1 MKARGFEYQ
10 FRPPL
15 AAPEARG
22 ADPPHYRRSTDL
34 GMIIE
39 RDVAVKL
46 RDGVTIH
53 VDVFRPE
60 GDGRSAP
67 IIGWGPYG
75 KHGHTRYAAI
85 FPNSGVDQSA
95 LSVYTAFEALDPAWW
110 VPKGY
115 SIINPDPRGTWYSEG
130 RATYVSPEETR
141 DFYDLIEWAG
151 TQPWSNGRVGLS
163 GVSYLAV
170 MQWFVAAEH
179 PPHLAAI
186 NPWEG
191 WSDTYREVARH
202 GGIPETYFWRYL
214 PGRWGHSTTEI
225 EDLMAE
231 DAEHPFFDAFW
242 ASKAA
247 QLEKITVPAF
257 IVASW
262 SDQGLHTRG
271 TLEGFKR
278 IASEHKWLE
287 VHGRKK
293 WAHYY
298 QREPVE
304 RLRAFFD
311 HFLLGR
317 DTDVLSW
324 PRVRVELRERFC
336 VGEMLAEA
344 EWPIAR
350 TRYEKLYLDPAQGAL
365 SRRAVRAESSQS
377 YDPTSGRV
385 VFDIRF
391 DSTTDLIGHMKLHL
405 WAAAERANDMDLF
418 VAIQKLDRQGNVV
431 PFAFW
436 AHFDDGP
443 VALGWLRASHR
454 ELDADRSTAWQP
466 VLRHARESPLKPGE
480 PTPMDIEIWPA
491 GTRFEAGAG
500 LRLVIQGRDIYDY
513 PKPVM
518 ANRHEET
525 VNRGAHALF
534 GGGRFDSH
542 LLAPLVEPRA

>member
-1 MKARGFEYQ
+1 MNARKFEYR

-15 AAPEARG
+15 AAPAQRG
-22 ADPPHYRRSTDL
+22 AEPPRYRQSTDL

-60 GDGRSAP
+60 SAERAAP

-75 KHGHTRYAAI
+75 KHGHTRYAVI

-95 LSVYTAFEALDPAWW
+95 QSDYTAFEALDPAWW

-115 SIINPDPRGTWYSEG
+115 AIINPDPRGTWYSQG
-130 RATYVSPEETR
+130 RATYISPEETR

-151 TQPWSNGRVGLS
+151 TQSWSNGAVGLS

-191 WSDTYREVARH
+191 WSDTYRELARH

-214 PGRWGHSTTEI
+214 PARWGHSTTEI
-225 EDLMAE
+225 EDLLAE
-231 DAEHPFFDAFW
+231 DAEHPFFDALW

-257 IVASW
+257 VVASW

-278 IASEHKWLE
+278 ITSAHKWLE

-293 WAHYY
+293 WAYYY

-311 HFLLGR
+311 HFLLGKE
-317 DTDVLSW
+317 TGVLSW
-324 PRVRVELRERFC
+324 PRVRLELRERFY
-336 VGEMLAEA
+336 VGDMRSES

-350 TRYEKLYLDPAQGAL
+350 TRYEKLFLEPGRGTL
-365 SRRAVRAESSQS
+365 SRQAPEAESRQS
-377 YDPTSGRV
+377 YDSASGRAT
-385 VFDIRF
+385 FDVRF

-405 WAAAERANDMDLF
+405 WAAAEHAHDMDLF

-454 ELDADRSTAWQP
+454 ELDTVRSTEWQP
-466 VLRHARESPLKPGE
+466 VLRHARELPLEPGE
-480 PTPMDIEIWPA
+480 PTPVDIEIWPS
-491 GTRFEAGAG
+491 GTRFDAGEG
-500 LRLVIQGRDIYDY
+500 LRLVIQGRDVYDY

-518 ANRHEET
+518 ADRHEDT
-525 VNRGAHALF
+525 VNRGAHVLF
-534 GGGRFDSH
+534 GGGSFDSY
-542 LLAPLVEPRA
+542 LLVPVVEPRA